1 MIRTTTTPVL
11 SLVLAALLGVAALPA
26 AAPRAVVS
34 VRSSIELVRPSE
46 AVHAAKPQVIP
57 LWPEGVPGLLAN
69 AAEERIVDG
78 RIVGIH
84 YPSLTL
90 YTPAAGRANG
100 TAVIYCP
107 GGGYVRLSIGDEGGA
122 DTKWLNGL
130 GVTVFVLK
138 YRLVEYGHPAPLRD
152 VLRAIRIVRSR
163 TAEFG
168 VRPDRI
174 GLLGGSAGG
183 HLAASASTMW
193 DAPVGKTGAV
203 IDSVDARPDF
213 AMLIYPVVTME
224 DPFVHKGSRSALLG
238 KTPSPDLIQLLSIE
252 KHVRKDTPPMFL
264 VATMADQSV
273 PVENSLSLY
282 KALRDGGV
290 QAEMHIYARGAHG
303 ASRDPQYGQTSFWPQ
318 RAEEW
323 LRANGW
329 LQQ

>member
-1 MIRTTTTPVL
+1 MRVS
-11 SLVLAALLGVAALPA
+11 SLLVPLLLASAGVAGA
-26 AAPRAVVS
+26 ADPKIV
-34 VRSSIELVRPSE
+34 
-46 AVHAAKPQVIP
+46 P
-57 LWPEGVPGLLAN
+57 LWPEGVPGLRAD
-69 AAEERIVDG
+69 AAQERIVEG
-78 RIVGIH
+78 RVVGVH

-90 YTPAAGRANG
+90 YAPEAGTANG

-107 GGGYVRLSIGDEGGA
+107 GGGYVRLAIGENGGA

-163 TAEFG
+163 AAEFG

-193 DAPVGKTGAV
+193 DAAEGRTGAA

-224 DPFVHKGSRSALLG
+224 EPFVHKGSRDALLG
-238 KTPSPDLIQLLSIE
+238 KTAAPDLVQLLSIE
-252 KHVRKDTPPMFL
+252 KHVRKDTPPTFL

-273 PVENSLSLY
+273 PVENSLQLY
-282 KALRDGGV
+282 KALREAGV
-290 QAEMHIYARGAHG
+290 PTEMHLYAQGAHG
-303 ASRDPQYGQTSFWPQ
+303 ASRDPKYGTTALWPQ

-323 LRANGW
+323 MRANDW
-329 LQQ
+329 LPK